1 MLTLSTHSQAVTYK
15 SCFSPSL
22 LDLSGFPL
30 PPGLYLQQL
39 CLSWLQQSLG
49 LG

>member
-1 MLTLSTHSQAVTYK
+1 MVTLSTHSQAVTGK

-22 LDLSGFPL
+22 LDLSGFLL
-30 PPGLYLQQL
+30 PPGLHLQQL
-39 CLSWLQQSLG
+39 HLSWLQQSLS